1 MELYR
6 CFFLDETASVFGR
19 TEFHATN
26 DGDAG
31 ERAALHTRMHAAA
44 RGYTLWQSGR
54 LVAERDAGKPA
65 SAPRPDGS

>member
-6 CFFLDETASVFGR
+6 CFFLDETAAVFGR

-26 DGDAG
+26 DGDAE

-44 RGYTLWQSGR
+44 RGTRFGR
-54 LVAERDAGKPA
+54 VADWLPSEMPES
-65 SAPRPDGS
+65 SATSRC